1 MNYWSLKEVADNLN
15 ITYQAIYKNKEEYLK
30 KGYIEKIDGVYKVNV
45 QGYNY
50 LLERKKKVANIPT
63 PSIADGEATGEQNIK
78 NEYVELLKNRV
89 EQLEN
94 ELKEVKQAHQK
105 EIEQERER
113 TTYFKT
119 LFEQKDRQITALLL
133 PGEEEKHNEQKTN
146 KENLFTRLFN
156 RH

>member
-30 KGYIEKIDGVYKVNV
+30 KGYIEKIDGVYKINV

-94 ELKEVKQAHQK
+94 ELKEVKQTHQK
-105 EIEQERER
+105 EIDQERER
-113 TTYFKT
+113 TIYFKT
-119 LFEQKDRQITALLL
+119 LFEQKDKQITALLL
-133 PGEEEKHNEQKTN
+133 PGDTPPGEEKGGKSNF
-146 KENLFTRLFN
+146 FTRLFKG
-156 RH
+156 H